1 MIVYWNYWITKLGK
15 SDVSFKYKHNK
26 FHKKKNIIHKW
37 NNEINLINPI
47 LVKISEITL
56 SCIIKFNY
64 SIINIS

>member
-1 MIVYWNYWITKLGK
+1 M
-15 SDVSFKYKHNK
+15 
-26 FHKKKNIIHKW
+26 HKW
-37 NNEINLINPI
+37 NSEINLINPI